1 MKSKT
6 FDKICLLKANKV
18 LNEQKAVTGQNLLKK
33 FKTKYKVFKPRIK
46 HQTAVHN
53 TILLLPF

>member
-18 LNEQKAVTGQNLLKK
+18 LDEQKAVTGQNL
-33 FKTKYKVFKPRIK
+33 F
-46 HQTAVHN
+46 
-53 TILLLPF
+53 